1 MSSQDADSPK
11 TPTWQL
17 VAVWA
22 LVLVPMGWGVVETLA
37 KAAQLFS

>member
-1 MSSQDADSPK
+1 MSSRKANSTT

-17 VAVWA
+17 VAVWT
-22 LVLVPMGWGVVETLA
+22 LVLVPMGWGVLETLA